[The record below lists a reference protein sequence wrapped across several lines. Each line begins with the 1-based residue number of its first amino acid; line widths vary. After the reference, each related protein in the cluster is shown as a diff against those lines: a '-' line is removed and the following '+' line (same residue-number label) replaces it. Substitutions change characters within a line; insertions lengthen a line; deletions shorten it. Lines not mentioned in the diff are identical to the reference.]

1 MISNTPF
8 TLQFKSENII
18 YENVISCTVEEND
31 FNYSLNPSC
40 ISGDG
45 GILRD
50 NITGS
55 AFSPF
60 VTTIGVYNERNELLV
75 VGKLSTPYSIPPNT
89 DITFK
94 VKYDS

>member
-1 MISNTPF
+1 MITNSSF

-31 FNYSLNPSC
+31 FTYSLNPSC
-40 ISGDG
+40 MTGSNGVM
-45 GILRD
+45 RD

-55 AFSPF
+55 NFNPYA
-60 VTTIGVYNERNELLV
+60 TTIGLYNERNELLV
-75 VGKLSTPYSIPPNT
+75 VGKLSTPYFISPYT

-94 VKYDS
+94 IKYDS

>member
-1 MISNTPF
+1 MISNTAF

-40 ISGDG
+40 IDTN
-45 GILRD
+45 GIIKD

-55 AFSPF
+55 AFNPY
-60 VTTIGVYNERNELLV
+60 VTTIGLYNERNELLV
-75 VGKLSTPYSIPPNT
+75 VGKLSTPYFTSPNT
-89 DITFK
+89 DIIFK
-94 VKYDS
+94 IKYDS